1 MKKRFVV
8 DTSIIIDGEITKMLE
23 SGEIING
30 DSEIIIPV
38 AVLDELQ
45 SQASTNKEHGF
56 VGLDELKKIREYCSN
71 RGIAIR
77 FIGARPNL
85 DDIRLA
91 KHGRIDS
98 IIKDIALQENAVLI
112 TADYVQAEVA
122 EAQGIQSIHIRA
134 PTKVSNL
141 EFEKYFDDDTMSVH
155 LKEGVRPMAKRGKP
169 GNFELVRLSAQTTSQ
184 TDLTKIVKEIS
195 EASRVSPQGNVEI
208 SLN

>member
-1 MKKRFVV
+1 
-8 DTSIIIDGEITKMLE
+8 MLE
-23 SGEIING
+23 SGDIIDG

-56 VGLDELKKIREYCSN
+56 VGLDEVKKIREHCTS

-77 FIGARPNL
+77 FTGARPNL

-91 KHGRIDS
+91 KHGRIDA

-122 EAQGIQSIHIRA
+122 QQKGYSLFI
-134 PTKVSNL
+134 L
-141 EFEKYFDDDTMSVH
+141 EVQ
-155 LKEGVRPMAKRGKP
+155 LR
-169 GNFELVRLSAQTTSQ
+169 
-184 TDLTKIVKEIS
+184 
-195 EASRVSPQGNVEI
+195 
-208 SLN
+208 